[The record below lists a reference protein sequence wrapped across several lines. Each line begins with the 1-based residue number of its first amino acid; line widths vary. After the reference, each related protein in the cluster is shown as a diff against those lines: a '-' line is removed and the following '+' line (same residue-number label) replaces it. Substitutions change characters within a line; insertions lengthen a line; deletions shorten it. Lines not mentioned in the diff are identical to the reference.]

1 MVAQELQPCEAE
13 RLQRLSR
20 FRIDERAHVF
30 RILRVRE
37 DGGELL
43 SFVVLLVVSPQGFL
57 GRAVVEAREYLI
69 LVRMLVTEK
78 VFSGV
83 RPDGV
88 QFRVL
93 IDVHR
98 HECHKIALRGYCN
111 QYRERY
117 DVFLAHQ

>member
-13 RLQRLSR
+13 RLQGLSR
-20 FRIDERAHVF
+20 LRIDERAHVF

-57 GRAVVEAREYLI
+57 GRAVVEAGEYLI
-69 LVRMLVTEK
+69 RMLVTEK

-88 QFRVL
+88 QFGVL

-98 HECHKIALRGYCN
+98 HECHRIALQGYCD